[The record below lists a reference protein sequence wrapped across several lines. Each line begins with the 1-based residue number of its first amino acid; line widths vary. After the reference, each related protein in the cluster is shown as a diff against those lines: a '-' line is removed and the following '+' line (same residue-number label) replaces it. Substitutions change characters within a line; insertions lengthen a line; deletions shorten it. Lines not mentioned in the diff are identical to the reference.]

1 MSGHGFQSLI
11 RGNDG
16 GYLSSCS
23 CGWDSAWQETE
34 TAADAAYAGHRAV
47 FDAPVVTAR
56 WSDEVVEAAA
66 EAIDAVVNPNAPL
79 LKVCPEKVKEHYRKA
94 ARAALGAIPP
104 DPVIAE
110 IREAWGR
117 FNAVGG
123 EGSPSWDD
131 RMEALTDLARLLA
144 DGAGT

>member
-1 MSGHGFQSLI
+1 MSTRKCDCDEVLHGCYHKPGCAI
-11 RGNDG
+11 
-16 GYLSSCS
+16 
-23 CGWDSAWQETE
+23 
-34 TAADAAYAGHRAV
+34 YAGPPP
-47 FDAPVVTAR
+47 DKPAPVVTASTGADR

-94 ARAALGAIPP
+94 ARAALGVIPP

-131 RMEALTDLARLLA
+131 RMEARTVARLLA
-144 DGAGT
+144 DGTGT